1 MGIENRLTVAKGE
14 WGRRRMDWEFGI
26 SRCKLVYTEWKS
38 NKVLQESAGNYIQ
51 YPVRNPNRKYE
62 KECIYVFK

>member
-38 NKVLQESAGNYIQ
+38 NKVLQESAGHRWSSFFI
-51 YPVRNPNRKYE
+51 K
-62 KECIYVFK
+62 